1 MKNTILAVIFFF
13 LWCAVPL
20 CAAELKVG
28 DKAPSFS
35 LTDSFGKVYTL
46 NSDDF
51 KGRVV
56 SVLYSAP
63 SKKNL
68 NSHVENALL
77 KDEGLDRENNYKG
90 FSIANLKAS
99 MYPNFIIRDML
110 KNKKEKT
117 GALILLDYDYT
128 IINLWGLKNKSSDI
142 VVLDKDGIC
151 RYIYKGKLP
160 PEEVTKLIDVI
171 KQYQVK

>member
-1 MKNTILAVIFFF
+1 MKKTILTVLL
-13 LWCAVPL
+13 LWYVFPL
-20 CAAELKVG
+20 WAGELKVG

-46 NSDDF
+46 DSDDF

-77 KDEGLDRENNYKG
+77 KDEGLDREYNYKG
-90 FSIANLKAS
+90 FSIVNLKAS

-117 GALILLDYDYT
+117 DAIILLDYDCT
-128 IINLWGLKNKSSDI
+128 ILNL
-142 VVLDKDGIC
+142 
-151 RYIYKGKLP
+151 
-160 PEEVTKLIDVI
+160 
-171 KQYQVK
+171 